1 MHLATCKIWG
11 IGWMGITIL
20 RSNKVGGK
28 LCNSNSVV
36 KVWQP
41 GLFQD
46 TLALDDIEGSGLL
59 LFGVSSLR

>member
-1 MHLATCKIWG
+1 
-11 IGWMGITIL
+11 MGITIL